1 MSRSRLGNKDLKYP
15 CRENFVNMEK
25 MKNILTL
32 FAENPKYN
40 ISKEVQKKGFLQ
52 VNRSEIL
59 LNHF

>member
-15 CRENFVNMEK
+15 SRENFVNMEK

-40 ISKEVQKKGFLQ
+40 ISKEVQKKG
-52 VNRSEIL
+52 